1 MRGEGA
7 IGREYTAR
15 PMPAANRVTIRP
27 MGDYDINAKHLI
39 EGGPRDWLTL
49 AGLPVPADP
58 AAVAAVDADLSTIAS
73 APDKLIR
80 VDDPAGP
87 YLAHVEFQS
96 GADVD
101 FDRRVLVYNVLAGWR
116 HRLPVRSVA
125 YLLRPAAVTPRL
137 AGGVRECLDDRSRLE
152 FDYRLVRVWELPVE
166 AVLAG
171 GLGTLP
177 LAPVTAVAEGDLPA
191 VVERMR
197 VRLDREA
204 SPRSARELWL
214 STRILLGLH
223 HDRAFAAAL
232 LKGVLDMRESTT
244 FQEIVEIG
252 EARGEALGNSG
263 ASGAPWSDKG
273 RRGSDRRTPRSWPGW
288 TRSATSPNS
297 TGSASPY

>member
-1 MRGEGA
+1 
-7 IGREYTAR
+7 
-15 PMPAANRVTIRP
+15 
-27 MGDYDINAKHLI
+27 
-39 EGGPRDWLTL
+39 
-49 AGLPVPADP
+49 
-58 AAVAAVDADLSTIAS
+58 
-73 APDKLIR
+73 
-80 VDDPAGP
+80 
-87 YLAHVEFQS
+87 
-96 GADVD
+96 
-101 FDRRVLVYNVLAGWR
+101 
-116 HRLPVRSVA
+116 
-125 YLLRPAAVTPRL
+125 VTPRL
-137 AGGVRECLDDRSRLE
+137 AGGVREHLDDRSRLE

-252 EARGEALGNSG
+252 EARGEAR
-263 ASGAPWSDKG
+263 G
-273 RRGSDRRTPRSWPGW
+273 RVAGERDALVRAGTRKFGPPSPAVAARLSAIDDPGQFW
-288 TRSATSPNS
+288 VS
-297 TGSASPY
+297 